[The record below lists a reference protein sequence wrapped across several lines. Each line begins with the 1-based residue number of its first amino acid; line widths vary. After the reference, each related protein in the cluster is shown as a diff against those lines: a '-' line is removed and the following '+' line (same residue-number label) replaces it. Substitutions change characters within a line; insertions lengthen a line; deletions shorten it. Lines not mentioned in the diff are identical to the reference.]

1 MLPFRFSFFV
11 FAYEFRGSLER
22 QIEPPKRN
30 TTTTKKKKPQA
41 GKKKDNKQKREVTKN
56 GFSSKGLKGSNWGI
70 KKIVNE

>member
-1 MLPFRFSFFV
+1 MVLWKDKLSHQ
-11 FAYEFRGSLER
+11 RGTP
-22 QIEPPKRN
+22 QQQ
-30 TTTTKKKKPQA
+30 KKKKPQA